1 MSLHDDGATLGGAM
15 VIHLLRLTAAASL
28 LLVTSIDSSGAAR
41 AEMPALDSSVV
52 MLRLH
57 MQFGGRSTAASQTSL
72 TLNVGSHSRLS
83 PGPVTGLQ
91 NYFTR
96 SLQAGWM
103 LSGRAVFRV
112 GAIDVVQVL
121 FDRAN
126 AQTDEATGGVN
137 RRLIWV
143 ALGVVG
149 VGATVAALAA
159 DDNSDH
165 DCIAIL
171 PPPPPAPLP
180 PGACPYVGPYP
191 AGP

>member
-1 MSLHDDGATLGGAM
+1 
-15 VIHLLRLTAAASL
+15 
-28 LLVTSIDSSGAAR
+28 
-41 AEMPALDSSVV
+41 VV

-57 MQFGGRSTAASQTSL
+57 MQFGGPSTAVSQTSL
-72 TLNVGSHSRLS
+72 TMNIGSHWRLS
-83 PGPVTGLQ
+83 PGPVTTLQ
-91 NYFTR
+91 NHFTP

-103 LSGRAVFRV
+103 LSGRPVFRV
-112 GAIDVVQVL
+112 GAIDAVQVL

-126 AQTDEATGGVN
+126 AQADEATGGVN

-159 DDNSDH
+159 DDNPHH

-180 PGACPYVGPYP
+180 PGACPYDGPYP